1 MPEIE
6 IDQEALTDLV
16 ERFHR
21 TFPDFESFQ
30 SEHGG
35 YRDGEREYKDAF
47 RSFFLNTVAPLLEAD
62 SVDAESSA
70 RDLLS
75 ALLRAFTEKVGELGT
90 VQNMV
95 SWRGHEHLGKLEG
108 APAIDAARALQQ
120 LWTDDGD
127 HGAAIEQFSTAYSD
141 AFTRGGA
148 IGGVNGIIAVLG
160 SLLLAI
166 KDPEGAIL
174 VRKHLWS
181 NVAKTLLNRIIF
193 HNRPIREEEYEEAV
207 AVARAVFKRLE
218 AEGMR
223 PADLWDV
230 HNFLWV
236 SASGSY
242 PDTALINGLS
252 RGVQGLF
259 SRAAIEDAMDAF
271 DAYNERGENAEIF
284 GKFGSPRD
292 YWVRSTRP
300 RDERVYPTK
309 PIVGFIQKS
318 TTINGGWAT
327 ATDAAA
333 RLYNA
338 GYVIVDRND
347 NPVAPPERYEHLPK
361 DADRVR
367 MCARNYWIEP
377 AQETG
382 ARDVS
387 IRSGTLAQDLLL
399 SDRIPNVCQALA
411 GDKLQREA
419 GVAAPVMTEGV
430 SGSSTAVY
438 KFSLG
443 DQVMEPSVKVD
454 DAVQATSATNMVLF
468 GPPGTGKTY
477 ETAWEAVRLCHGNEL
492 ALQLRGEDRRPELM
506 EAYRQ
511 LVADKRVSFV
521 TFHQSFSYEEFVE
534 GLRPDT
540 SPTEEQELASETA
553 TAGGFRL
560 RVADGVFKTVCERA
574 RRDTNSTHAL
584 DRSSQIMRL
593 GLVGENWK
601 EEFDRAIETG
611 SIEWAHGGEIDW
623 SAPEYEDWRVIKAR
637 RQEDTPDILGN
648 APAVYGTWLIR
659 AGSQVGD
666 LVFLTVGRRRI
677 VAVGRISGEYS
688 FESGPAGDEVH
699 HRRPVDWLWSD
710 VAGVDRDGIYN
721 VNFTAFHP
729 AYGLQKE
736 ELNWDAL
743 ETLVMGPDRAGE
755 DTKARPH
762 VLIIDEINRANI
774 SKVFGEL
781 ITLLEIDKRLG
792 ETNEIR
798 LTLPYSKE
806 LFGVPSNLH
815 IVGTM
820 NTADRSIALLDTAL
834 RRRFQFREL
843 LPRPELLPED
853 VDGINL
859 RVLLARINERIEYLF
874 DRDHQIGHAYFIH
887 CRSRTDVDTV
897 MRDKVIPLLA
907 EYFYEDWGKIRQV
920 LGESSDEGNFVSR
933 RALAAP
939 AGMDGYDAEE
949 VRFRYMVRE
958 RFADD
963 AYSGFA

>member
-1 MPEIE
+1 MKEW
-6 IDQEALTDLV
+6 A
-16 ERFHR
+16 
-21 TFPDFESFQ
+21 
-30 SEHGG
+30 
-35 YRDGEREYKDAF
+35 DGAQ
-47 RSFFLNTVAPLLEAD
+47 
-62 SVDAESSA
+62 
-70 RDLLS
+70 
-75 ALLRAFTEKVGELGT
+75 VGSGL
-90 VQNMV
+90 Q
-95 SWRGHEHLGKLEG
+95 GK
-108 APAIDAARALQQ
+108 
-120 LWTDDGD
+120 
-127 HGAAIEQFSTAYSD
+127 
-141 AFTRGGA
+141 FTR
-148 IGGVNGIIAVLG
+148 
-160 SLLLAI
+160 S
-166 KDPEGAIL
+166 
-174 VRKHLWS
+174 
-181 NVAKTLLNRIIF
+181 
-193 HNRPIREEEYEEAV
+193 
-207 AVARAVFKRLE
+207 
-218 AEGMR
+218 
-223 PADLWDV
+223 
-230 HNFLWV
+230 
-236 SASGSY
+236 
-242 PDTALINGLS
+242 
-252 RGVQGLF
+252 
-259 SRAAIEDAMDAF
+259 AIEDAMDAF
-271 DAYNERGENAEIF
+271 DAYNEHGENAEIF

-292 YWVRSTRP
+292 YWVRSTRS

-333 RLYNA
+333 RLHNA
-338 GYVIVDRND
+338 GYIIVDRND
-347 NPVAPPERYEHLPK
+347 NPVAPPERYEHLPR

-377 AQETG
+377 ARETG

-387 IRSGTLAQDLLL
+387 IHSGTLAQDLLL
-399 SDRIPNVCQALA
+399 SDRMPNVCQALA
-411 GDKLQREA
+411 GGKLQREA

-443 DQVMEPSVKVD
+443 AQAMEPSVKVD
-454 DAVQATSATNMVLF
+454 DAMQATSATNMVLF

-477 ETAWEAVRLCHGNEL
+477 ETAWEAVRLCHGDEL

-574 RRDTNSTHAL
+574 RRDTNSANKL
-584 DRSSQIMRL
+584 DRSNRVIRL
-593 GLVGENWK
+593 GLVGGNWK
-601 EEFDRAIETG
+601 ETFDRAIETK
-611 SIEWAHGGEIDW
+611 SIEWPHGGEFDW
-623 SAPEYEDWRVIKAR
+623 SAPEFEDWQEIKAR
-637 RQEDTPDILGN
+637 RQQDVPDIRGN
-648 APAVYGTWLIR
+648 VPTVYGTWLIR
-659 AGSQVGD
+659 AGAQIGD
-666 LVFLTVGRRRI
+666 FVFLTVGVRRI
-677 VAVGRISGEYS
+677 VAVGRISGDYS
-688 FESGPAGDEVH
+688 FQPAVDENGPRH
-699 HRRPVDWLWSD
+699 SRPVEWLWQD
-710 VAGVDRDGIYN
+710 VSGVDRDGIYH
-721 VNFTAFHP
+721 VDFTPFQP
-729 AYGLQKE
+729 AHRLKKE

-743 ETLVMGPDRAGE
+743 ETLVMGPDRVGE
-755 DTKARPH
+755 DTTALPH

-781 ITLLEIDKRLG
+781 ITLLETDKRLG

-798 LTLPYSKE
+798 LTLPYSKD

-859 RVLLARINERIEYLF
+859 RALLARINERIEYLF
-874 DRDHQIGHAYFIH
+874 DRDHQIGHACFIR

-920 LGESSDEGNFVSR
+920 LGESSDEGKFVSR

-939 AGMDGYDAEE
+939 PGMEGYDAEE
-949 VRFRYMVRE
+949 VRYRYIVRE